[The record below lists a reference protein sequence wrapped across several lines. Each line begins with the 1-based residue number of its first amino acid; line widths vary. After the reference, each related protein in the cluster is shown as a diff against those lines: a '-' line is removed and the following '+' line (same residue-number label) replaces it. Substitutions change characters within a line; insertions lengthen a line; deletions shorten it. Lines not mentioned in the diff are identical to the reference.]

1 MIRSQSNESGTGTT
15 MGGTGIAAAAMRLVV
30 LVMMATI
37 SSSTVALFP
46 TAHAL
51 VAHPSS
57 VGHSHRSVWVGSSS
71 RSCVSSQSVYRRH
84 YSAAGAQ
91 KTADTQMKMATRR
104 DAMVS
109 VGGLVSVLI
118 SPLSVVAVASSSSS
132 LSSAASKARVASWPA
147 LEYLEPIYELK
158 LSVDALQAGAGD
170 ETKWPL
176 LQKRL
181 DQFFKGFFS
190 ERDYYVGLGL
200 QYNSQI
206 KYEANELAEFKRI
219 DAQDRQHCMDESLTN
234 LSSLQQSLSSK
245 DKTAIESNAAAAQA
259 SLNRWFD
266 SIPADIVT
274 DVDRLFRAT
283 RTADANHDGILS
295 KDEIATLSTTDQ
307 GIWNRRVALVG
318 ERT

>member
-1 MIRSQSNESGTGTT
+1 MIRSQSNESGTT
-15 MGGTGIAAAAMRLVV
+15 MGGIVAAMRLVV
-30 LVMMATI
+30 LVMMAA
-37 SSSTVALFP
+37 SSSTVELFP

-51 VAHPSS
+51 VVHPSS
-57 VGHSHRSVWVGSSS
+57 VGHSHRSVWVGSS
-71 RSCVSSQSVYRRH
+71 RSWVSSQSVYRRH
-84 YSAAGAQ
+84 SAAVAQ

-118 SPLSVVAVASSSSS
+118 SPLSVVASSSSS
-132 LSSAASKARVASWPA
+132 SASKARVASWPA

-206 KYEANELAEFKRI
+206 KYDANELAEFKKM
-219 DAQDRQHCMDESLTN
+219 DAQDRQHCMDEALGN
-234 LSSLQQSLSSK
+234 LSSLKQSLSSA

-259 SLNRWFD
+259 SLKRWFD
-266 SIPADIVT
+266 SISADNVT
-274 DVDRLFRAT
+274 EVDRLFRAT